1 MRLGLA
7 ILAAAAVLAWSPG
20 ELLPFIIWEMAMF
33 YVGATELVENSSH
46 ELCLLGEAPGPE
58 RRQTVRQERQCEF
71 YILSSQVSKSFPA

>member
-1 MRLGLA
+1 MGD
-7 ILAAAAVLAWSPG
+7 G
-20 ELLPFIIWEMAMF
+20 
-33 YVGATELVENSSH
+33 YVGATQLDENSSH